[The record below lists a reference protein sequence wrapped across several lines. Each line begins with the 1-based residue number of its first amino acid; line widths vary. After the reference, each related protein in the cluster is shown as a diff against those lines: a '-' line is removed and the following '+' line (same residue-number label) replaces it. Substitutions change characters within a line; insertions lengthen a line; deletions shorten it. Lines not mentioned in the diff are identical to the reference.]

1 MKRIAL
7 LLLIF
12 FPLLI
17 IGQSSKDIN
26 AVIQKT
32 IDLYVLQEH
41 YTEDEKKGKIPLI
54 IINEDKIPNNLI
66 VFKFNKRVKIMTMEE
81 LEAFKSISKGNFNSY
96 FVFEIME
103 FKENTV
109 NIKATFRKIHQVK
122 IDVNL
127 KKENNSW
134 IVVESKAG

>member
-12 FPLLI
+12 SPLLI
-17 IGQSSKDIN
+17 LGQSSKDIN

-32 IDLYVLQEH
+32 IDLHALQEH
-41 YTEDEKKGKIPLI
+41 YSDAEKAGEIPLI

-66 VFKFNKRVKIMTMEE
+66 VFKFNKRIKIITMEE
-81 LEAFKSISKGNFNSY
+81 LETFKSFGKGNYNSF

-127 KKENNSW
+127 KKENDTW